1 VAQGTSAPSHTPTPF
16 RPRLSC
22 HHRDPQHPSSP
33 SSLSAFS
40 PNRASISLAHLAP
53 TPNLPPSQG
62 NPRETKAL
70 RVRTAFVVTRLARR
84 NGGSNQR
91 RADSVPGCTMSVG
104 RISMAAVRSRCL
116 ADLGLGRE
124 MCIGGLEWLDRWV
137 RVEDRCLEGWSLCG
151 G

>member
-1 VAQGTSAPSHTPTPF
+1 MAQGTSAPSHTPTPF
-16 RPRLSC
+16 PPRLSC

-33 SSLSAFS
+33 SSLSASS
-40 PNRASISLAHLAP
+40 PNHAFSFLAHLAP

-70 RVRTAFVVTRLARR
+70 RVRTAFVVIHPARR
-84 NGGSNQR
+84 SGGSSQK
-91 RADSVPGCTMSVG
+91 RADSVPDCTMSVG
-104 RISMAAVRSRCL
+104 RISREAVRSRCL
-116 ADLGLGRE
+116 GDLGLGRE

>member
-22 HHRDPQHPSSP
+22 HHRGLQHPNSP
-33 SSLSAFS
+33 SSLSASS
-40 PNRASISLAHLAP
+40 PNHDFSFLAHLAP

-70 RVRTAFVVTRLARR
+70 RVRTAFGATHSARR
-84 NGGSNQR
+84 NGGSSQR
-91 RADSVPGCTMSVG
+91 RADNVPDCTMSVR
-104 RISMAAVRSRCL
+104 RISREAVRSRCL
-116 ADLGLGRE
+116 ADLGLGHE
-124 MCIGGLEWLDRWV
+124 MCIGGLEWRDRWV
-137 RVEDRCLEGWSLCG
+137 RVEDRCLEGWSLYG